1 MMESIRALPAAVLPS
16 LASSW
21 ALMNATS
28 AERAVDCAFTVPPTQ
43 KIIAPAR
50 HARFNIRPSPFSAL
64 GGGTRFLGRA
74 HAEYYCSQYLFFRG
88 DLAFLE
94 SNVRIQQRIQGK
106 IDGLSAP
113 LFRSARPYCS
123 RGAPRPSRKCARF
136 LEQIEVLLS
145 KLPSGYSLIQPGSPP
160 TDRDHL
166 CRQ

>member
-1 MMESIRALPAAVLPS
+1 MMESISALPAAVLPS

-50 HARFNIRPSPFSAL
+50 HARFNIFRLSPFSAL

-94 SNVRIQQRIQGK
+94 SDVRFEQRVQGK
-106 IDGLSAP
+106 IDGLS
-113 LFRSARPYCS
+113 
-123 RGAPRPSRKCARF
+123 
-136 LEQIEVLLS
+136 
-145 KLPSGYSLIQPGSPP
+145 
-160 TDRDHL
+160 
-166 CRQ
+166 